1 MTLEGTNGYVVRAGP
16 GTLVAIDPGID
27 EPGHIEAFVEHA
39 RAARAQYAAIFVTHG
54 HPDHF
59 PGALALRSATG
70 APIFAHGSASFGHD
84 RALDDGTR
92 VPFENATFVALHAPG
107 HARDHLVFWLEEQGA
122 LFTGD
127 VVVGTGTVV
136 IAPPAGD
143 MRVYVA
149 SLERLLRDYGHAD
162 VIYGGHGPS
171 VRAPR
176 AKLREYLDHR
186 AMREAQV
193 VAALAHGPAT
203 IPELVANI
211 YAGVSERL
219 WPAAARQVLAYLI
232 ALSRENRVC
241 ASALD
246 REPTPREA
254 ALLNPDLGAL
264 AHPGDR
270 LAPQVPVRLFRG
282 NEAGITPLAGR
293 TGRTATPTPQRSWH
307 RLRHPSET
315 LTFAY
320 AGSAPRRRRG
330 RARGWHRWW

>member
-1 MTLEGTNGYVVRAGP
+1 MTLEGTNGYIVRVGP

-27 EPGHIEAFVEHA
+27 DRAHLEAFVDYARSA
-39 RAARAQYAAIFVTHG
+39 RAVYAAIFVTHG

-59 PGALALRSATG
+59 PGALALRKMTG
-70 APIFAHGSASFGHD
+70 APIFAHASAAFAYD

-92 VPFENATFVALHAPG
+92 LPFEEATFVALHAPG

-136 IAPPAGD
+136 IAPPSGD

-176 AKLREYLDHR
+176 EKLQEYIDHR
-186 AMREAQV
+186 KMREAQI
-193 VAALAHGPAT
+193 VAALNRAPAT
-203 IPELVANI
+203 IPDLVAGI
-211 YAGVSERL
+211 YAGHSERL

-232 ALSRENRVC
+232 ALSREGRI
-241 ASALD
+241 SAAPLD

-264 AHPGDR
+264 AHPGDHA
-270 LAPQVPVRLFRG
+270 LARSELGLGGPLEPLLLYSP
-282 NEAGITPLAGR
+282 AGCAL
-293 TGRTATPTPQRSWH
+293 
-307 RLRHPSET
+307 HPE
-315 LTFAY
+315 
-320 AGSAPRRRRG
+320 RRRR
-330 RARGWHRWW
+330 R